1 MTRQIWTITICG
13 GLILAIALGFRQ
25 TLGIFLPPIETDL
38 KIGRENFALG
48 IGLMNLLWG
57 LGAPITGAIAD
68 RFGAVLIL
76 IVSGL
81 IYAAG
86 LAIMT
91 ISGNGEQFL
100 TAGVLQGLALSG
112 VGFSVILGVVG
123 RAAPEEKRGLALGIA
138 STLGSFGQFAATPFA
153 HLLLDNY
160 SWITTLLIMAS
171 CSLIIVPLA
180 FGVSENRKSNPLQ
193 TADQQQGLREAFVE
207 ATSLPSFW
215 YLTAGFFV
223 CGFQVV
229 FVAVHMPSYL
239 ADLRFEPWLGVLS
252 LTLIGLGN
260 IIGSFAC
267 GVLGDKYSKKYLL
280 SMLYLLRSALITV
293 FILVP
298 ATETSVIIFS
308 FTIGLL
314 WLGTVPL
321 TSGLIAQIFGPV
333 FMSMLFGI
341 AFLSHQV
348 GSFLGSWLAG
358 RVYDSTGSY
367 DLIWWSAVLLGIF
380 ASILH
385 WPISEQPLE
394 RTAPTIAQ

>member
-25 TLGIFLPPIETDL
+25 TLGIFLPPIESDL
-38 KIGRENFALG
+38 NLGREEFALG
-48 IGLMNLLWG
+48 MGLMNLLWG

-68 RFGAVLIL
+68 RYGAVLIL
-76 IVSGL
+76 IISGA

-86 LAIMT
+86 LAVMT
-91 ISGNGEQFL
+91 ISGSGEQFL
-100 TAGVLQGLALSG
+100 TAGLLQGLALSG

-160 SWITTLLIMAS
+160 SWTTTLLIMAS

-180 FGVSENRKSNPLQ
+180 FGVTENRKNNPLQ
-193 TADQQQGLREAFVE
+193 SSGPQQSLKEAFME

-229 FVAVHMPSYL
+229 FVAVHMPAYL
-239 ADLRFEPWLGVLS
+239 ADLKFEPWLGVLS

-267 GVLGDKYSKKYLL
+267 GVLGDKYSRKYLL
-280 SMLYLLRSALITV
+280 SLLYLLRSALITI
-293 FILVP
+293 FILIP
-298 ATETSVIIFS
+298 ASETSVIIFS

-367 DLIWWSAVLLGIF
+367 DLIWWSAILLGIL

-385 WPISEQPLE
+385 WPISEKPVE
-394 RTAPTIAQ
+394 RSASTIAH